1 MRAQARQI
9 AHEEEEESAFV
20 SMTDMTVGFLFI
32 IMILLVFFASQVRN
46 QDVVDRTIYEDVVVQ
61 RNELRDLADA
71 RRERI
76 IVLEKELAEVT
87 AERDVLRDEV
97 ESLKA
102 LLRDMRVKVANLE
115 KKVEEARLREAAL
128 RQEIETLSEQLSE
141 RDQTIAELR
150 AEIMRLE
157 EELRK
162 VRTIDP
168 LEAYLAR
175 VADTRRLVLIRLRD
189 ALLQDFPNLQVALSE
204 ESDALRFQGEGLFV
218 SGQSSLASDK
228 QVIVARVAER
238 LDEILPCFTIGT
250 RSAFNETCN
259 PGFVMIEAVQ
269 IEGHTDDV
277 GTEYFNRV
285 LSTSRA
291 NNTFFR
297 MAQAAPAIMEHH
309 NLQNQPVLSVAAY
322 GPDRPIADNRTPA
335 GRATNRRIDLRFI
348 MVTPQDNG
356 GIAGIRQA
364 LKPVGIV
371 DE

>member
-1 MRAQARQI
+1 MRAQARRI

-46 QDVVDRTIYEDVVVQ
+46 QDVVERALYNEVVAE
-61 RNELRDLADA
+61 RDEWRDLAGERA
-71 RRERI
+71 ERI
-76 IVLEKELAEVT
+76 ASLEEDLARVE
-87 AERDVLRDEV
+87 AERDSLLKEIETLRAVLRDFR
-97 ESLKA
+97 LQIA
-102 LLRDMRVKVANLE
+102 DLE
-115 KKVEEARLREAAL
+115 TRIEEARVREAAL
-128 RQEIETLSEQLSE
+128 RERIEELEAQAAE

-150 AEIMRLE
+150 AQIARLE
-157 EELRK
+157 EELRQL
-162 VRTIDP
+162 RTVDP

-175 VADTRRLVLIRLRD
+175 VADTRRLVLIRLRN
-189 ALLQDFPNLQVALSE
+189 ALLRDFPDLQVELSE

-218 SGQSSLASDK
+218 SGQSSLAPDK

-250 RSAFNETCN
+250 RSAFEEACN
-259 PGFVMIEAVQ
+259 SGFVLIEAVQ

-277 GTEYFNRV
+277 GTDYTNRV

-297 MAQAAPAIMEHH
+297 MAKAAPAIMEHR
-309 NLQNQPVLSVAAY
+309 NLRSQPVLSVAAY
-322 GPDRPIADNRTPA
+322 GPDRPIADNSTPA

-348 MVTPQDNG
+348 MVTPQDTD
-356 GIAGIRQA
+356 GIEVIRQA
-364 LKPVGIV
+364 LKAVGLA